1 MRRPVVA
8 AVVLALAATACRD
21 TSTGRPVAKPGRV
34 VTVVDDDV
42 FDGRG
47 IAEPGAIAVGPD
59 GTIYAI
65 DGFTAY
71 VENEEGQVSTLL
83 AFPPRGLHRLVAG
96 FSLSKYWS
104 GRLEADEVV
113 DPFPRL
119 RQRGLGLRNV
129 AIGPDGTVF
138 VSDFNNLAVWALA
151 PDGRSRTVAGTGEQA
166 SSGDG
171 GPATLA
177 ALEIPTALATN
188 PENGDLYI
196 GGHDRR
202 VRKIDAAGV
211 ITTVAGDG
219 APGLGG
225 DGGPAV
231 KAHLTSVDGIAV
243 DARSGDVYLCDARV
257 IRRIDAAGTI
267 SRVAGTGSFPAE
279 PSPTGRPAADTSV
292 DCSGVAVDPR
302 DGVLYFADSLS
313 NQIRRVTRSGLVE
326 AVGGNGKK
334 GRSGNG
340 NKAVQEPMEPYKLAI
355 DRQGNLFFFAFV
367 KSEVVIQMIG
377 ARPPL

>member
-1 MRRPVVA
+1 
-8 AVVLALAATACRD
+8 
-21 TSTGRPVAKPGRV
+21 
-34 VTVVDDDV
+34 
-42 FDGRG
+42 
-47 IAEPGAIAVGPD
+47 VGPD

-83 AFPPRGLHRLVAG
+83 AFPPRGLNRLVAG

-104 GRLEADEVV
+104 GPLEADEVV

-202 VRKIDAAGV
+202 VRKTDAAGV
-211 ITTVAGDG
+211 ITTIAGDG
-219 APGLGG
+219 APGPGG

-231 KAHLTSVDGIAV
+231 KAHLTRVDGIAV

-257 IRRIDAAGTI
+257 IRKIDAAGTI
-267 SRVAGTGSFPAE
+267 SRVAGTGKFPAE

-302 DGVLYFADSLS
+302 DGVVYFADSLS

-340 NKAVQEPMEPYKLAI
+340 KKAVQEPMEPYKLAI

-367 KSEVVIQMIG
+367 KSGVVIQMIG